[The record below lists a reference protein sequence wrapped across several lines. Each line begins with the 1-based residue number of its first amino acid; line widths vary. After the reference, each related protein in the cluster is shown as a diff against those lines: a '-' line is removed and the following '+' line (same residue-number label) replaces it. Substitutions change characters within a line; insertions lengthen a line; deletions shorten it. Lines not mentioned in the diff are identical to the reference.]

1 MKYLICA
8 LLVMGMRIEIL
19 GQGADQDTLLK
30 LVAAAVNPD
39 AEGDQKERMR
49 KGLAALADLQASGI
63 EPAAAV
69 QKAKDQAQLGDK
81 ADRPSQML
89 LEIWSL
95 NTKRMTEAA
104 TLDALRMGKMPEPP
118 LKRP

>member
-1 MKYLICA
+1 MKYLWMA
-8 LLVMGMRIEIL
+8 LVLIGLPVELRA
-19 GQGADQDTLLK
+19 QGADQDALLK

-49 KGLAALADLQASGI
+49 KGLAALADLKVAGM

-69 QKAKDQAQLGDK
+69 QKAKDQAQLGKK
-81 ADRPSQML
+81 ADRPSKMI
-89 LEIWSL
+89 LEIWNL
-95 NTKRMTEAA
+95 NTERMTEVA
-104 TLDALRMGKMPEPP
+104 TLDALRAGKMPEPP